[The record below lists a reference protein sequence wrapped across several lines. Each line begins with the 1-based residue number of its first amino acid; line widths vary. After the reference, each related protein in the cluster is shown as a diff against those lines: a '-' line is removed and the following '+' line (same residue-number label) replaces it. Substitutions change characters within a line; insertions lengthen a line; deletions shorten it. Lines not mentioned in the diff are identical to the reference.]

1 MPSSAISWPHEE
13 CFTAGVG
20 LLFDE
25 GGVFLRGLVLGVM
38 VAAPVGPVGLL
49 CIRRTIQK
57 GLLIGFATGFGAA
70 FADAFFSA
78 VAAFSVSSITGV
90 IQTHTNALHVIGG
103 LLLIFIA
110 WHTWR
115 DKPKQADTAEV
126 EKRYLQRAHI
136 KLGGALKAMVTSFFI
151 TVSNPATVFG
161 VLAVVATFGGLKSR
175 AESGAIILGIFL
187 GSSLWWAMLSGG
199 VSLLR
204 GHFTEARVMTLN
216 KATAFALTAIAVWVT
231 VVGVLRSAGY
241 EIPSV

>member
-1 MPSSAISWPHEE
+1 M
-13 CFTAGVG
+13 
-20 LLFDE
+20 FDE
-25 GGVFLRGLVLGVM
+25 GGVFVRGLVLGVM

-57 GLLIGFATGFGAA
+57 GLMIGFATGFGAA

-78 VAAFSVSSITGV
+78 VAAFGVSGITDV
-90 IQTHTNALHVIGG
+90 IQTHTNMLHVIGG
-103 LLLIFIA
+103 LLLLVIA

-115 DKPKQADTAEV
+115 DQPKQANTEAV
-126 EKRYLQRAHI
+126 EKKYLQRAHI
-136 KLGGALKAMVTSFFI
+136 KLRGALKAMATSFLI
-151 TVSNPATVFG
+151 TLTNPATLFG
-161 VLAVVATFGGLKSR
+161 VLAVVATFGGVKGR

-204 GHFTEARVMTLN
+204 GHFTEERVMTLN
-216 KATAFALTAIAVWVT
+216 KVTAFALTAIAVWVII
-231 VVGVLRSAGY
+231 VGALRFAGY